1 MEEKIIDII
10 NNIKPYLNMEGGDID
25 FVKFE
30 DGYVYIKLSGTC
42 QNCEY
47 QDVTLYDG
55 IENMIKE
62 ELPDIKG
69 VINVLI

>member
-30 DGYVYIKLSGTC
+30 DGYVYIKLSGAC

-47 QDVTLYDG
+47 QDITLYDG

-69 VINVLI
+69 VINVSI

>member
-1 MEEKIIDII
+1 MEEKIIEII

-25 FVKFE
+25 FIKYE
-30 DGYVYIKLSGTC
+30 DGYVYIKLSGAC

-47 QDVTLYDG
+47 QDTTIYGG
-55 IENMIKE
+55 IESMIKD

-69 VINVLI
+69 VINVSI